1 MNIDYTALQKT
12 KEACHEELD
21 MIVNKYNT
29 HHLQTIYESRN
40 EKSNDYISN
49 RNVTDYTCQLF
60 YE

>member
-29 HHLQTIYESRN
+29 DVYKRQDWT
-40 EKSNDYISN
+40 
-49 RNVTDYTCQLF
+49 
-60 YE
+60 